1 MHIYAIGL
9 HVSEKQ
15 GSTVLYYRQY
25 HLGSSRLVTD
35 SSENRAWTRNYGPYS
50 PLSGGSTAER
60 WLYAGKSL
68 DSSTGL
74 YYFGARYYD
83 PSIGRFIAEDPLSGG
98 ILDPQSLN
106 RYVYCRN
113 NPHKYTDP
121 DGHGIIPFLLLI
133 TGVGAALGGWAY
145 WSKHPGD

>member
-1 MHIYAIGL
+1 MHIYAIEL

-15 GSTVLYYRQY
+15 GGTVLYYRQY

-35 SSENRAWTRNYGPYS
+35 SSENRAWTRNYEPYS

-68 DSSTGL
+68 DSLTGL

-83 PSIGRFIAEDPLSGG
+83 PSIGRFIAEDPLSGASWIRRALTG
-98 ILDPQSLN
+98 TCTAGTTHTSTQTQ
-106 RYVYCRN
+106 
-113 NPHKYTDP
+113 TD
-121 DGHGIIPFLLLI
+121 
-133 TGVGAALGGWAY
+133 TG
-145 WSKHPGD
+145 